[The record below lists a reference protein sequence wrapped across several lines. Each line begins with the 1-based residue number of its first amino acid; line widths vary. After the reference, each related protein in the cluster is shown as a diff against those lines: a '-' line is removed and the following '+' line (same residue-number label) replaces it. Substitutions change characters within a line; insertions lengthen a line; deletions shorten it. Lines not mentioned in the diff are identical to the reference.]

1 MLCMKGLDL
10 GWRDAK
16 WQRLYSD
23 TFTSGA
29 LCGRALERRFSAC
42 AESGH
47 CKGEG
52 FCSSTDAQT
61 ARQLVRFTSV
71 VTQVCCFGAG
81 EWEKLKTSDNLGEN
95 PVITG
100 RNAAL
105 FVEETVFIC
114 LKNLGYTFVH
124 LTQIWS
130 LEGGHRMGENQF

>member
-1 MLCMKGLDL
+1 MHEGFGFGLVRREVAAPSLRYVYEWCPLWASTREKILRLC
-10 GWRDAK
+10 RV
-16 WQRLYSD
+16 
-23 TFTSGA
+23 GA
-29 LCGRALERRFSAC
+29 LQR
-42 AESGH
+42 
-47 CKGEG
+47 

-61 ARQLVRFTSV
+61 ARQLMGFTSV

-81 EWEKLKTSDNLGEN
+81 GWEKLKTSDNLGEN

-105 FVEETVFIC
+105 FVEEMVFIC